1 MRYKNTFRIES
12 ARLHYWD
19 YSNPGMYFVTICTQ
33 NFVEWFGVVNN
44 EKMDLNKMGEIADSC
59 WTKIPNHFPNVELDE
74 YIIMPNHIHGII
86 GINDISRDADHNES
100 NYEMKSRTN
109 SRRDVACNVSTSNR
123 MSKISPKPNSL
134 STIIRS
140 FKSAVTKLIRKCH
153 NPNFA
158 WQPRFYDH
166 VIRNEN
172 SLEKIQN
179 YILLNPKNWDSDKN
193 NLNEDSKF
201 ISKL

>member
-1 MRYKNTFRIES
+1 
-12 ARLHYWD
+12 
-19 YSNPGMYFVTICTQ
+19 MYFVTICTQ

-44 EKMDLNKMGEIADSC
+44 EKMDLNKMGEIANSC

-74 YIIMPNHIHGII
+74 YIIMSNHIHGII

-100 NYEMKSRTN
+100 NDKMKSRTN

-134 STIIRS
+134 SVIIRS
-140 FKSAVTKLIRKCH
+140 FKSAVTKLIRKSH

-179 YILLNPKNWDSDKN
+179 YILLNPKNWDLDKN
-193 NLNEDSKF
+193 NLNQDSKF

>member
-33 NFVEWFGVVNN
+33 NFMEWFGVVNN

-109 SRRDVACNVSTSNR
+109 SRRDVACNVST
-123 MSKISPKPNSL
+123 
-134 STIIRS
+134 
-140 FKSAVTKLIRKCH
+140 
-153 NPNFA
+153 
-158 WQPRFYDH
+158 
-166 VIRNEN
+166 
-172 SLEKIQN
+172 
-179 YILLNPKNWDSDKN
+179 
-193 NLNEDSKF
+193 
-201 ISKL
+201 

>member
-1 MRYKNTFRIES
+1 MRYKNTYRIES
-12 ARLHYWD
+12 TRLHYWD

-44 EKMDLNKMGEIADSC
+44 EKMDLNKMGEIANSC

-74 YIIMPNHIHGII
+74 YIIMSNHIHGII

-100 NYEMKSRTN
+100 NYKMKSRTN

-134 STIIRS
+134 SVIIRS
-140 FKSAVTKLIRKCH
+140 FKSAVTKLIRKSH

-193 NLNEDSKF
+193 NLNQDSKF